1 MQDGLVINKK
11 NIIFDLIEI
20 LLLCGFV
27 YCFTHISIST
37 YQVPKDV
44 YFYAG
49 CCCITAVSLI
59 RRGIKNINI
68 WIVLLFITLFGMSS
82 QANCQ
87 QATDKFSPY
96 QYDFSTIINRVKS
109 YSPEDFTFSVSM
121 PSLVDSLASGWRIT
135 YYVFVNDTIIQEF
148 CFQPDAK
155 KYIPELVA
163 LMNEDQY
170 SWQVNIMLYSITQ
183 MNAIELIAYL
193 PNQVDAWTRG
203 QKDKDISFWKSYLTR

>member
-1 MQDGLVINKK
+1 MKPIVKSPQSAPRSKDINASK
-11 NIIFDLIEI
+11 IIE
-20 LLLCGFV
+20 
-27 YCFTHISIST
+27 H
-37 YQVPKDV
+37 
-44 YFYAG
+44 
-49 CCCITAVSLI
+49 
-59 RRGIKNINI
+59 I
-68 WIVLLFITLFGMSS
+68 WIVLMFITSFGMSS

-87 QATDKFSPY
+87 QATGEFHPY

-109 YSPEDFTFSVSM
+109 YSPENFTFSVSM
-121 PSLVDSLASGWRIT
+121 PSLVDSSANGWEIT

-148 CFQPDAK
+148 CFRPDAK

-183 MNAIELIAYL
+183 MNAIELMSYR
-193 PNQVDAWTRG
+193 PNQVDAWIRE

>member
-1 MQDGLVINKK
+1 MKPIAKSPQNTP
-11 NIIFDLIEI
+11 
-20 LLLCGFV
+20 C
-27 YCFTHISIST
+27 S
-37 YQVPKDV
+37 KDV
-44 YFYAG
+44 NASKF
-49 CCCITAVSLI
+49 VE
-59 RRGIKNINI
+59 NI

-87 QATDKFSPY
+87 QATDEFSPY

-121 PSLVDSLASGWRIT
+121 PSLVDSSASGWRIT

-183 MNAIELIAYL
+183 MNAIELMAYL